1 MALFKTFKGLS
12 ENLMTNRPKAIEGYA
27 YFTTDDGKFYI
38 DIAGTPT
45 SNTTAVI
52 GTNRIPLN
60 ANKADFAGKIPYAVN
75 NQNAIVYNKVI
86 TTSDPFTLT
95 EGNIILIKFT
105 DSNPGGET
113 QQNNAITFNVN
124 GTGSRPVYY
133 RSRRMPNEF
142 ISQNKIY
149 IFRVNTYLNTD
160 NNQNEFIYDLVGDV
174 VPDLGG
180 NETVITTAD
189 GQMTS
194 APLSDR
200 FQIVQTLPTTNIDD
214 NIVYLVPNGTYSG
227 SSSGS
232 GSGSGSGLT
241 YTLSK
246 SGSTIT
252 LTASNGVTSSVS
264 DVGLTQ
270 AQVQALIDAT
280 ITTALSTA
288 YPSL

>member
-1 MALFKTFKGLS
+1 MALFKTFKGLAA
-12 ENLMTNRPKAIEGYA
+12 NLMTNKPNAVEGYA

-38 DIAGTPT
+38 DIATA
-45 SNTTAVI
+45 NTAVI
-52 GTNRIPLN
+52 GTNRIPLS
-60 ANKADFAGKIPYAVN
+60 ADYADRIPYAVN
-75 NQNAIVYNKVI
+75 NQNAVVYNKTI
-86 TTSDPFTLT
+86 TTSDPFTLK
-95 EGNIILIKFT
+95 EGSLILIKFT
-105 DSNPGGET
+105 DLNPGGTTGE
-113 QQNNAITFNVN
+113 NNAITFNVN
-124 GTGSRPVYY
+124 GTGSKPVYY
-133 RSRRMPNEF
+133 RSLRIPNEF
-142 ISQNKIY
+142 LAQGKIY
-149 IFRVNTYLNTD
+149 LFRVNVYHNAGT
-160 NNQNEFIYDLVGDV
+160 NQDEFIYDLVGDV
-174 VPDLGG
+174 IPDLGS

-232 GSGSGSGLT
+232 GSGSGGGLT

-252 LTASNGVTSSVS
+252 LTASNGVTSSVT

-280 ITTALSTA
+280 ITTALTTQ
-288 YPSL
+288 YPQS